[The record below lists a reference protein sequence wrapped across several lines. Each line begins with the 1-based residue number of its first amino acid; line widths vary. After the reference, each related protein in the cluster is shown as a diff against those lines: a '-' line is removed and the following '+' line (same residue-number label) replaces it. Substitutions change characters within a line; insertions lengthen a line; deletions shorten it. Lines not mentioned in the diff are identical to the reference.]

1 MKSILEYMTSLFIM
15 IIISLVFTSF
25 IAIEMQIVTARNYH
39 TKVIEMIQN
48 DGNYKDL
55 DESKY
60 GDNFDFELRDDVLKV
75 TYSYDIHTPFL
86 GTFEAKQLIGYAR

>member
-1 MKSILEYMTSLFIM
+1 MKSILEYMASIFIM

-39 TKVIEMIQN
+39 TKVVEMIQN
-48 DGNYKDL
+48 DGNYQDFDDSKFSDNFNFDL
-55 DESKY
+55 D
-60 GDNFDFELRDDVLKV
+60 DDVLKV
-75 TYSYDIHTPFL
+75 TYNYDIHTPFL